1 MSLAATTTATRMAKK
16 EYIVKQDNE
25 FARARIKR
33 DFTFLYISLPSLHDH
48 LWRAWKQEN
57 DLLIPI
63 FWIQENSL
71 TISQIDWQA
80 IIGWI
85 LKQREFTF

>member
-16 EYIVKQDNE
+16 EYIIVKQDNE

-48 LWRAWKQEN
+48 LWRA
-57 DLLIPI
+57 
-63 FWIQENSL
+63 
-71 TISQIDWQA
+71 
-80 IIGWI
+80 
-85 LKQREFTF
+85 

>member
-48 LWRAWKQEN
+48 LWRA
-57 DLLIPI
+57 
-63 FWIQENSL
+63 
-71 TISQIDWQA
+71 
-80 IIGWI
+80 
-85 LKQREFTF
+85 